1 MTTSFAKAALDKSLV
16 WSNIDQNLWLANFTV
31 NPSVLQEEYPLFQ
44 MDPKPM
50 SLQGALEAH
59 VTSSIAS
66 GHAIEIHAISNTFA
80 TNVGGPLRA
89 GM

>member
-44 MDPKPM
+44 MDPKPV
-50 SLQGALEAH
+50 SLQGALEAQ
-59 VTSSIAS
+59 VTSSIVP
-66 GHAIEIHAISNTFA
+66 GHA
-80 TNVGGPLRA
+80 
-89 GM
+89 